1 MTSYENPYRL
11 ARSLA
16 IIFQKGGSRNK
27 YSVAV
32 SAPEHILENPDMQD
46 ENDDIQAEYS
56 NPEAED
62 SNPKAEDHIQPTV
75 DWYISRQQKSLE
87 AIMHHFA
94 DKEPQNWTFSP
105 YSLMCCLAMVAAGGT
120 VTTSAD
126 GISKNACE
134 DCEPYCFPYSDTSP
148 LPRQTVLNTLKL
160 LATQLTNV
168 LVCRYANIVVQPVDP
183 KDQETADEY
192 KKELREYFQASSYPT
207 KEYESVNA
215 KVREITTLPVN
226 ILPREP
232 SGTCV
237 INCIYLKDE
246 WLNKFED
253 KTQCMHFKTSK
264 AQVDVNMMETKQKLT
279 FVKHG
284 SMIAVCLPYKTP
296 GMRAWF
302 VKGETAND
310 ADAAIRKFLPLNFG
324 RRRLSHQRENF
335 LLQVPKFKI
344 EKKFDIRKI
353 LEGQGVK
360 SIFKQGNLQKMSGD
374 PLEFITEFEQV
385 CMLKVDQEG
394 TVAAAVSVGTGM
406 RSGPKYK
413 ELTFAHTF
421 FMLIEYQ
428 KILLFASKID
438 CPDVIRGF
446 TAKLAPN
453 DCDFPDSTFE
463 NIDSDYVL
471 ESSETLLTK
480 YAPPK
485 ITVNVDEQQVTLL
498 ILVTT
503 ADIHDKA
510 YEAFERRNNQLH
522 YGTTC
527 KRKIVTEVTE
537 ENPYPVVTY
546 QMRNGDLT
554 YFAIQNV
561 STSDTSKCMLR
572 LVYEDCKG
580 EKDDEEPLTSVKK
593 GDAPYQIDWPTQLT
607 KEDDSNSEFW
617 LVKDRNDKT
626 VLKVV
631 FQLDDIP

>member
-1 MTSYENPYRL
+1 
-11 ARSLA
+11 
-16 IIFQKGGSRNK
+16 
-27 YSVAV
+27 
-32 SAPEHILENPDMQD
+32 MQA
-46 ENDDIQAEYS
+46 EVDDIQAE
-56 NPEAED
+56 D
-62 SNPKAEDHIQPTV
+62 SNPQPEAGNPQPEVDDIPQDDMPPQDDIQPAV

-183 KDQETADEY
+183 KDKKTADEY

-226 ILPREP
+226 ILPQEP

-253 KTQCMHFKTSK
+253 ETQCMHFKTSK
-264 AQVDVNMMETKQKLT
+264 AQVDVNMMKTKQNLT

-302 VKGETAND
+302 VKGATAND

-335 LLQVPKFKI
+335 LLQVPKFEI

-353 LEGQGVK
+353 LERQGVK
-360 SIFKQGNLQKMSGD
+360 SIFEQGNLQKMSGD
-374 PLEFITEFEQV
+374 PLEFITKFEQV

-394 TVAAAVSVGTGM
+394 TVAAAVSAGQGM
-406 RSGPKYK
+406 RGGPKYE

-421 FMLIEYQ
+421 FMLIEYH
-428 KILLFASKID
+428 KILLFAAKID
-438 CPDVIRGF
+438 CPDVIQGF
-446 TAKLAPN
+446 SAKTAPK
-453 DCDFPDSTFE
+453 DHDFPDSTFKD
-463 NIDSDYVL
+463 IDSDYVL

-485 ITVNVDEQQVTLL
+485 ITVNVDKQKVTLL
-498 ILVTT
+498 IRVTT
-503 ADIHDKA
+503 ADLHEKA
-510 YEAFERRNNQLH
+510 YQAFEMRNNQLH
-522 YGTTC
+522 YGTTR
-527 KRKIVTEVTE
+527 KQKIVTEVTK

-546 QMRNGDLT
+546 RMRDGDLT
-554 YFAIQNV
+554 YFAIENV
-561 STSDTSKCMLR
+561 SESDTSECMLQ

-580 EKDDEEPLTSVKK
+580 EQETLSSVSVKK
-593 GDAPYQIDWPTQLT
+593 GDAPFKNDWPSQLT
-607 KEDDSNSEFW
+607 KEDGSISEFW
-617 LVKDRNDKT
+617 LVNDRRGNT